1 MDSTRN
7 KPIILT
13 NTVTGEITT
22 FPSMQ
27 KAAEFLNV
35 SVTTVRN
42 YLDNN
47 SSYNE
52 YALSLVKVED
62 KNIKKLSSKPQSIML
77 TSTNDSNI
85 VKEFPTIKDA
95 AEFLGVNRSSLNYI
109 LNNYNKVESELSVV
123 NGYIVSRT
131 EKSVNYIRPD
141 SIAIEVKDI
150 ESNTINIYNSIT
162 LAAEAIGVNKGS
174 IVMYFKSKQT
184 RPFKNKYILKK
195 LS

>member
-1 MDSTRN
+1 M
-7 KPIILT
+7 K
-13 NTVTGEITT
+13 
-22 FPSMQ
+22 

-47 SSYNE
+47 SSYND

-62 KNIKKLSSKPQSIML
+62 NDIKEFSSKPQSIML

-95 AEFLGVNRSSLNYI
+95 AEFLGVSRSSLSYI
-109 LNNYNKVESELSVV
+109 LNNSNKVESELSVV

-150 ESNTINIYNSIT
+150 ESNTINIYSSIT
-162 LAAEAIGVNKGS
+162 LAAEAIGVKKGS
-174 IVMYFKSKQT
+174 ITMYFKSKQT
-184 RPFKNKYILKK
+184 TPFKNKYILKK